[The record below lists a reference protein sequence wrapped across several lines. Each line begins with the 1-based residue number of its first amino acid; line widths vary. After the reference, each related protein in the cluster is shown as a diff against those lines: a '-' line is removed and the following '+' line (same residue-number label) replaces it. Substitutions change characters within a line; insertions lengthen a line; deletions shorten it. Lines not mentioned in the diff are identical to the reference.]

1 MIRLKDYSCLMKNL
15 LIAGLLLLT
24 FPSLC
29 QPLIINDTIRIKE
42 VVISSRP
49 VTSDLPGFT
58 SADLDAILLEK
69 IGAASLSD
77 LLTISSRLFIK
88 SYGSGGAATSSIR
101 GTGASHTTVSW
112 NGINISNPM
121 LGQTDFS
128 LINAGM
134 IDNVRIS
141 MGGSSAAT
149 GNGAIGGMINLENR
163 PDWQNGTILTINPG
177 AGSFGRFFTI
187 AGLQTGNSRMQ
198 AVTRASYDIAENNY
212 PYLNAVTS
220 AEPVMESRINSQFTR
235 KNFLQ
240 EIYMKDDRDMFSAR
254 IWYQSADRNL
264 PGSIL
269 IQSGT
274 EGEKQ
279 YDESL
284 RSMFSYDSDK
294 GVTGYFIKGAW
305 IFNRLDYS
313 NPQASIESVN
323 CSNSFVLKG
332 GFERKIL
339 KGTTLRAFINEE
351 LNLVRSNNYGQ
362 NASASNTSL
371 TVVAERKAG
380 NRLGASLL
388 IRETLDNAKLLIPD
402 FSLGIEFRAF
412 PGEDHFLRSGIS
424 RTSRIPSMNDRWW
437 YPGGNDELRNEYEY
451 TIDLG
456 YKIFQEFS
464 SSLKFKA
471 ETGFFRNIIKD
482 MIQWHPG
489 EYSYWTA
496 DNLSKI
502 NTSGFESSLSLAYS
516 FHTLKIVA
524 NAGYTY
530 SRAVSAGEDTGP
542 SAGNQLMYIPEHQA
556 EGTVYAESG
565 NFYSLWISSFTGRRY
580 ITTDNSGYLPGYSI
594 SSIVCGARLPF
605 KDNQFDLNFRID
617 NIFNERYESIA
628 YYPQPGRSF
637 HVSLIYKL
645 NKIKK

>member
-1 MIRLKDYSCLMKNL
+1 MIRLKEHRCLLRNL

-58 SADLDAILLEK
+58 SADLDTILLEK
-69 IGAASLSD
+69 IGAASLAD
-77 LLTISSRLFIK
+77 LLTMSSRLFIK
-88 SYGSGGAATSSIR
+88 SYGSGGAATSSMR
-101 GTGASHTTVSW
+101 GTGASHTSVSW

-187 AGLQTGNSRMQ
+187 AGLQTGNSRLQ
-198 AVTRASYDIAENNY
+198 SVTRAGYDIAENDY
-212 PYLNAVTS
+212 PYLNTVTS
-220 AEPVMESRINSQFTR
+220 SEPVMETRSNSKFKR
-235 KNFLQ
+235 RDFLQ
-240 EIYMKDDRDMFSAR
+240 EIYRKGDRDLFSAR

-264 PGSIL
+264 PGSML
-269 IQSGT
+269 IQSGA

-284 RSMFSYDSDK
+284 RSMFSYESDK
-294 GVTGYFIKGAW
+294 RVAGYFIKGAW

-313 NPQASIESVN
+313 NPQVSIESVN
-323 CSNSFVLKG
+323 CSNSFILKG

-339 KGTTLRAFINEE
+339 KGTTLRVFINEE

-362 NASASNTSL
+362 NAAGSNASL

-388 IRETLDNAKLLIPD
+388 IRETLDNTKLLIPD
-402 FSLGIEFRAF
+402 FSAGAEFRVF

-437 YPGGNDELRNEYEY
+437 YPGGNSELRNEYAY
-451 TIDLG
+451 MIDLG
-456 YKIFQEFS
+456 YKIYHELS
-464 SSLKFKA
+464 STLKLNT

-496 DNLSKI
+496 DNLRKI

-516 FHTLKIVA
+516 VHTLKIVA

-530 SRAVSAGEDTGP
+530 TRAVSADEDTEP
-542 SAGNQLMYIPEHQA
+542 SAGTQLMYIPEHQA
-556 EGTVYAESG
+556 EGTLYAESG
-565 NFYSLWISSFTGRRY
+565 SFYSLWISSFNGRRY
-580 ITTDNSGYLPGYSI
+580 ITTDNSAYLPGYSV
-594 SSIVCGARLPF
+594 SSIVCGARLPL
-605 KDNQFDLNFRID
+605 KHNQFDLNFRID
-617 NIFNERYESIA
+617 NIFNTAYQAIA
-628 YYPQPGRSF
+628 YHPQPGRSLHF
-637 HVSLIYKL
+637 SLLYKL
-645 NKIKK
+645 NKSVK